1 MLIFNCILIFF
12 MNLNILS
19 LRFILN
25 HINVLSNQKL
35 SFWQNAIGDVHK
47 FSLEER
53 IFNTMCI
60 FASFAML
67 AETPYNYAMNLKA
80 LALLCSVCVFFI
92 WGLYYLS
99 RVKRKSS
106 LSIMIF
112 CLASNFTFVFCYFYN
127 SGILGPNILLFAL
140 SFFIIITI
148 IPKRQYKFWVP
159 FNMLTVLIVLTVEL
173 YWPHLA
179 PNLYS
184 SPLARTIDFGVTY
197 AVSTILIFFSIS
209 YMRKNYDYER
219 SSVEERNRAIE
230 VQHKEILSQKA
241 ELEYLNSE
249 KDRLLSIVAHDVRMP
264 LSSIQG
270 YLELLNAVGLEEGEK
285 HFIEEQ
291 LLEITRDTSEML
303 MNLLSWSRTQLKGT
317 NVQLK
322 TLDVNE
328 ALKSWLKIEKSIAE
342 KKGIRLNVLT
352 AGQLNVMADHDML
365 HLVIRNLVSNALKF
379 TPAGGEIIVSTR
391 YRDTEGLII
400 ISDNGIG
407 ISNDKQENLFQLN
420 ASATY
425 GTNNEKGIGLGLLL
439 CKEFTEQQ
447 QGKIWFES
455 KVDKGSVFYVSF
467 ELSGC

>member
-1 MLIFNCILIFF
+1 MIFF
-12 MNLNILS
+12 MFLNILS

-25 HINVLSNQKL
+25 HINVQPNRKL
-35 SFWQNAIGDVHK
+35 SFWQNAIGDVYN

-60 FASFAML
+60 FAFFAML
-67 AETPYNYAMNLKA
+67 VEAPYNYAVNLKA
-80 LALLCSVCVFFI
+80 LAWLCCVSMLFI
-92 WGLYYLS
+92 SALYYGS

-106 LSIMIF
+106 LCIMFF
-112 CLASNFTFVFCYFYN
+112 CLACNMAFVFCYFYN

-148 IPKRQYKFWVP
+148 IPKQQYVFWVP
-159 FNMLTVLIVLTVEL
+159 FNLLIVLTVLVVEL
-173 YWPHLA
+173 HWPQMI
-179 PNLYS
+179 PNLYMS
-184 SPLARTIDFGVTY
+184 DAVKTIDFAVTY
-197 AVSTILIFFSIS
+197 VVTTTLIFFSIS
-209 YMRKNYDYER
+209 YMRKNYDHER

-230 VQHKEILSQKA
+230 VQNEEILFQKQ
-241 ELEYLNSE
+241 ELEYLNRE

-285 HFIEEQ
+285 SFIEEQ
-291 LLEITRDTSEML
+291 LLDITRDTSEML
-303 MNLLSWSRTQLKGT
+303 MNLLSWSRTQLMGT

-322 TLDVNE
+322 SLDVNE
-328 ALKSWLKIEKSIAE
+328 ALKNWLKIEKSIAD

-352 AGQLNVMADHDML
+352 AGQLNLMADHDML

-391 YRDTEGLII
+391 YRDNEGMII

-407 ISNDKQENLFQLN
+407 ISNDKQENLFHLN

-455 KVDKGSVFYVSF
+455 KEDKGTVFYVSF
-467 ELSGC
+467 KLGGV